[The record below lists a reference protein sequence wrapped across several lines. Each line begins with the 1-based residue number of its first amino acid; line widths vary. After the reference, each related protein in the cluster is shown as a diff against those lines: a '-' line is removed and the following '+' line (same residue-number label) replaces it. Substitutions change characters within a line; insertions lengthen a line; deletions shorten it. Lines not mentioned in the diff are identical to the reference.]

1 MAVTFQ
7 DLQGAAV
14 RPELGELE
22 EAVRRAKAGD
32 EEGQIQ
38 LCGAMLW
45 ASFACPEAIFP
56 VFDALF
62 RAQLALD
69 CRLTELPMESAP
81 PPDAFW
87 ERFQETIEG
96 PEGGYDATS
105 ITVAVASLG
114 GELHSEM
121 ANLSESAARIL
132 NKEASPESKTAPP
145 MITLEGLASL
155 PEGSLGRALLAMWTD
170 NQFDP
175 EVLDRDAIGLAD
187 LSPALRYL
195 NTRILQ
201 MHDVWHL
208 VAGYRTTSL
217 HEMSISSFQL
227 AQFGHNYSAMFLA
240 TVLCMSCLRQPAGF
254 PLLMQNFAEGWRH
267 GCQAPKFMEIEW
279 ESEWHLDIA
288 SIRQKYGIEPF
299 AGSFPEN
306 LLEQLTGSA

>member
-38 LCGAMLW
+38 LCGAMLC

-81 PPDAFW
+81 PPEAFW

-170 NQFDP
+170 NQVDP

-217 HEMSISSFQL
+217 HEMAISSFQL

>member
-1 MAVTFQ
+1 MAVTFL
-7 DLQGAAV
+7 DLQRATV
-14 RPELGELE
+14 RPELGEIA
-22 EAVRRAKAGD
+22 EAVRRAKAG
-32 EEGQIQ
+32 EGAAQIE

-45 ASFACPEAIFP
+45 ASFTCPGAIFP

-62 RAQLALD
+62 RAQLAQE
-69 CRLTELPMESAP
+69 CRLTALPQESAP
-81 PPDAFW
+81 PPKAFW

-121 ANLSESAARIL
+121 AGLSESAARIL
-132 NKEASPESKTAPP
+132 NKEARPETKSAPP
-145 MITLEGLASL
+145 MITLEGLARL
-155 PEGSLGRALLAMWTD
+155 PEGSLGRALLAMWTE

-217 HEMSISSFQL
+217 HEMAISSFQL
-227 AQFGHNYSAMFLA
+227 AQFGHHYSAMFLA
-240 TVLCMSCLRQPAGF
+240 TVLCMSCLKQPAGF

-267 GCQAPKFMEIEW
+267 GCHAPKFMEIEW
-279 ESEWHLDIA
+279 EGEWHLDIA
-288 SIRQKYGIEPF
+288 SVRQKYGIEPF
-299 AGSFPEN
+299 AGSFPPDLLEN
-306 LLEQLTGSA
+306 LASSG

>member
-81 PPDAFW
+81 PPEAFW

-217 HEMSISSFQL
+217 HEMAISSFQL

-240 TVLCMSCLRQPAGF
+240 TVLCMRCLRQPAGF

>member
-81 PPDAFW
+81 PPEAFW

-217 HEMSISSFQL
+217 HEMAISSFQL

>member
-81 PPDAFW
+81 PPEAFW

-145 MITLEGLASL
+145 MITLEGVASL

-217 HEMSISSFQL
+217 HEMAISSFQL